1 MKSNYLIVLLALL
14 ASGFMGCSDDDS
26 YDWFGEHEKEKEKLA
41 EYVKDKSSFLNMK
54 VRSGE
59 RILLLMHMYLIT
71 KRMA

>member
-41 EYVKDKSSFLNMK
+41 EYVKDKSPKQFF
-54 VRSGE
+54 E
-59 RILLLMHMYLIT
+59 
-71 KRMA
+71 